1 MSAFNSFPATYTGM
15 PDQYVYQPQ
24 QTTAPYYNAQAR
36 LYPQQFYQSPQVAQN
51 NVNQQQQPLINNNGI
66 IWVQGESGAK
76 SYIVPPNTTVPLWDS
91 ENQVIYI
98 KSVDATGKPSMT
110 ILDYVDRSAPQ
121 DDEKNSQP
129 DYATK
134 LEFDDLYKQVGELA
148 DKLNSYIQRNNNRK
162 ETRNNGKSAV

>member
-1 MSAFNSFPATYTGM
+1 MSAFNNFPTAYPTM
-15 PDQYVYQPQ
+15 PDQYNYQSQ
-24 QTTAPYYNAQAR
+24 QTVPYYNPQAR

-51 NVNQQQQPLINNNGI
+51 NNVNTQQSPVNNSGI

-110 ILDYVDRSAPQ
+110 ILDYVDRDATQ
-121 DDEKNSQP
+121 NDKKETIVP

-134 LEFDDLYKQVGELA
+134 SELEDLYKQVSELT
-148 DKLNSYIQRNNNRK
+148 DKLNNYMQRNNNRK
-162 ETRNNGKSAV
+162 ETRNNGKSTV